1 MTLLVA
7 PFDVSRQPAAARGKY
22 SQDDSRRRSSKL
34 PYQRP
39 QRFSV
44 VAGNLVWLW
53 TLLAAVFAI
62 LLPAL
67 VKNNFSPL
75 FPASADGDK
84 DKPASETAF
93 EALFDARYTMPASR
107 AFALQEDTLAPTS
120 LSYQGNTL
128 EGAKSL
134 LGHENV
140 ALLNALQPARPELEH
155 AVQLN
160 LGSLTVEENLTS
172 AGNKAKR
179 KHGGAASR
187 LARVTVYWPEEGD
200 FYTRNRK
207 SSTGTRLR
215 DGHCAVDPKV
225 IPYGSVVNVPGI
237 GRLIAVDTGGAVV
250 SRRAAR
256 VAARTRE
263 QRSAIVIDVFCS
275 TRAKALALIKRVKH
289 FAIVTWQQP
298 DRVAKR

>member
-7 PFDVSRQPAAARGKY
+7 PFDVLRQPAAARGKC
-22 SQDDSRRRSSKL
+22 SQDNSRRRSGKL
-34 PYQRP
+34 PYQRRR
-39 QRFSV
+39 RFSI

-62 LLPAL
+62 TLPAL
-67 VKNNFSPL
+67 LRNSFSPFL
-75 FPASADGDK
+75 PASADWNK
-84 DKPASETAF
+84 DKPANET
-93 EALFDARYTMPASR
+93 EVLFDAACKMPASR
-107 AFALQEDTLAPTS
+107 AFALQEDPLAPTS
-120 LSYQGNTL
+120 LSYQGNIL

-155 AVQLN
+155 AVQFN
-160 LGSLTVEENLTS
+160 LGSLKVEENLTS

-179 KHGGAASR
+179 KHGSAASR

-207 SSTGTRLR
+207 SSTGIRLR

-256 VAARTRE
+256 LTARTRE

-275 TRAKALALIKRVKH
+275 TRAKARALIKRVKH
-289 FAIVTWQQP
+289 FAVVTWQRP
-298 DRVAKR
+298 DRVAER